1 MFILFFIVFINL
13 VGFGIIIPLLPFYGE
28 HYGASPDQV
37 TLLMAIYS
45 LAQFITAP
53 IWGRISDKY
62 GRRPVLLFSLAGT
75 AIAYVWLALASD
87 LTSLYLVRAW
97 GALWLVALP
106 LPSLTWQISHQ
117 NQTEQKAWVF

>member
-37 TLLMAIYS
+37 TLLMALYS

-62 GRRPVLLFSLAGT
+62 GLSL
-75 AIAYVWLALASD
+75 IH
-87 LTSLYLVRAW
+87 
-97 GALWLVALP
+97 
-106 LPSLTWQISHQ
+106 I
-117 NQTEQKAWVF
+117 